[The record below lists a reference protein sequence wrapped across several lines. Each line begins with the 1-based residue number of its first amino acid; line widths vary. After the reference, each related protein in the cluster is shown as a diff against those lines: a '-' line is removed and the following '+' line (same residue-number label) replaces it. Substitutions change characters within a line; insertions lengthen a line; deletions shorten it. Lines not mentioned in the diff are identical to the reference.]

1 MQIVG
6 ECYDRG
12 PKQDKDPYWEEPDP
26 EPLYTEETVLREAQ
40 FRPSLVASCENMYAS
55 LKQCFDVLNTF
66 RNSKGLPL
74 MVRLHKDKRKVSESS
89 AQTEMSE
96 ETDNAT
102 TAPMQPNSKDRQDVH
117 RIFSKLLFV
126 IFSLYSHD
134 GYSMNF
140 ARGIVRN
147 SKRLGEMLKKLRAG
161 RRSSVCKSLI
171 FSLTSK

>member
-1 MQIVG
+1 MRIADHPKNILQVGMQIVG

-12 PKQDKDPYWEEPDP
+12 PKQATDPYWEEPDP

-55 LKQCFDVLNTF
+55 LKQCFDVLNIF

-89 AQTEMSE
+89 AQTGMSE

-126 IFSLYSHD
+126 ILVFT
-134 GYSMNF
+134 
-140 ARGIVRN
+140 
-147 SKRLGEMLKKLRAG
+147 
-161 RRSSVCKSLI
+161 
-171 FSLTSK
+171 LTTDIR